1 MSHDRPTSAQP
12 NQPKWL
18 LLAWAAC
25 TAIAVFLALQVGDA
39 SLRDGVYHPV
49 GNDAFYHAR
58 RIIDTAGE
66 RGFYE
71 FDDTIHVPEG
81 SQITWPWAYDYLMGK
96 LLAAHLAVNPDAE
109 PMRFLAMIP
118 PFVLVANVALFFLL
132 AGAAGLSAGLR
143 AVATLAYA
151 MFPFTQLMHGTGAID
166 HHYVEHS
173 FVLLATLLAVRW
185 ARQPDA
191 RGSAV
196 ALAIVL
202 GLAPAFHN
210 GMFVLQLPL
219 LLGLGVAWL
228 RGLSP
233 SRDAALA
240 FGITL
245 PVTTL
250 LIAIP
255 SAPFR
260 AGAFDYSLLS
270 GYHVYVAFCTGAMTA
285 LLARIE
291 VGRRGFGIAAAAAA
305 VLAAPILL
313 TAAGGVAF
321 ISGDILLFDRIE
333 EARSPVPGLFEP
345 IRSSQLVMPYS
356 LLIYLVPLF
365 ALWYAW
371 RLTAEKRFETIMIA
385 AAGVFALVLML
396 AQLRMQYF
404 GSFALLLAVPLILE
418 RHLPKIQSRE
428 AIASLVMLAVVAVAW
443 QRPLRYQLFASHD
456 LSFDIDYEIA
466 VDLFT
471 ALGTACDAE
480 PGLALAS
487 NNFGHPVRYHSSCSV
502 IANNFLLTPQHEDK
516 IRELQQAWSL
526 SPQALV
532 ETRPDIDYVLVVL
545 NDLYLYTETGLRE
558 PTLDELSRS
567 NPPLAMALTLD
578 PNLPANYELIAERPL
593 DDGRPFAAARLFRIR
608 HGAPSAQHTENP

>member
-1 MSHDRPTSAQP
+1 MSYDRPTVAQP
-12 NQPKWL
+12 EQPKWL

-25 TAIAVFLALQVGDA
+25 TAIAVFLALQIGDA

-96 LLAAHLAVNPDAE
+96 LLAAHLALNPDAD
-109 PMRFLAMIP
+109 PMRFLAMVP
-118 PFVLVANVALFFLL
+118 PFVLVANVALFFMLS
-132 AGAAGLSAGLR
+132 GAVGLSAGLR

-166 HHYVEHS
+166 HHYIEHS
-173 FVLLATLLAVRW
+173 FVLLATLLALRW
-185 ARQPDA
+185 ARHPDA
-191 RGSAV
+191 RGSAI

-210 GMFVLQLPL
+210 GLFVLQLPL

-233 SRDAALA
+233 SRGAALA
-240 FGITL
+240 FAITL
-245 PVTTL
+245 PLTTL
-250 LIAIP
+250 IISIP

-285 LLARIE
+285 LLARVE
-291 VGRRGFGIAAAAAA
+291 ASRRGFGIATAAAA

-313 TAAGGVAF
+313 TAGGGVAF
-321 ISGDILLFDRIE
+321 LSGDIMLFDRIE

-345 IRSSQLVMPYS
+345 VRSSQLVMLYS
-356 LLIYLVPLF
+356 LLIYLVPVL

-371 RLTAEKRFETIMIA
+371 RLAADKQFETIMIA
-385 AAGVFALVLML
+385 AAGVFGLVLML
-396 AQLRMQYF
+396 VQLRMQYF
-404 GSFALLLAVPLILE
+404 GSFALLLALPLMLE
-418 RHLPKIQSRE
+418 RHLPKMRSRE
-428 AIASLVMLAVVAVAW
+428 ALASLIMLAVVAVAW

-456 LSFDIDYEIA
+456 LSFDVDYEIA

-471 ALGTACDAE
+471 ALGSACDAA

-487 NNFGHPVRYHSSCSV
+487 NNFGHPVRYHSACSV

-526 SPQALV
+526 SPEALV
-532 ETRPDIDYVLVVL
+532 EMRPDIDYVLVVL

-558 PTLDELSRS
+558 PTLDELSQS

-578 PNLPANYELIAERPL
+578 PNLPANFELIAERPL

-608 HGAPSAQHTENP
+608 HGAQSAQHTENP